1 MNTLERLAHLKPPRW
16 LLALGTAIL
25 CCGGPGAGAATTI
38 NAVNKHAYGANIGWI
53 NARADGPNG
62 AVIGQSFCSG
72 AMWGANVG
80 WIGLGNGP
88 ANGFHYSN
96 ATADDW
102 GVNHDG
108 AGKLRGYAY
117 GANIGWIQFENLG
130 DPRLDLLTGALSG
143 HAWGANVGWIS
154 LSNAQ
159 AFVQTDILAPGPD
172 TDGDGIPDPWELDRA
187 GNLTTYGPAPNDD
200 DDDGVPDV
208 EEYRADTD
216 PGDDTSLLHITD
228 FAKLSTT
235 GRVTWTVAP
244 TRLYRLEHSDSATN
258 HAPWVDSGLGVI
270 APGAGPTL
278 TREAAVPATPI
289 RFFRAKA
296 VVPLAP

>member
-1 MNTLERLAHLKPPRW
+1 MKTLERRDHSRPPCG
-16 LLALGTAIL
+16 LLALGVALL
-25 CCGGPGAGAATTI
+25 CFGGQAARGATTI
-38 NAVNKHAYGANIGWI
+38 NAVNQHAYGANIGWLA
-53 NARADGPNG
+53 ARSADTNG

-72 AMWGANVG
+72 AIWSANVG

-88 ANGFHYSN
+88 TNGFHYSN
-96 ATADDW
+96 GSANDW

-108 AGKLRGYAY
+108 LGNLRGLAY
-117 GANIGWIQFENLG
+117 GANIGWITFETNG
-130 DPRLDLLTGALSG
+130 NPRVDLLTGALSG
-143 HAWGANVGWIS
+143 YAWGANIGWIS

-159 AFVQTDILAPGPD
+159 AFVQTDILFPGPD

-187 GNLTTYGPAPNDD
+187 GNLIRYGPVPD
-200 DDDGVPDV
+200 DDDGDGEPDI
-208 EEYRADTD
+208 EEYHADTD
-216 PGDDTSLLHITD
+216 PSDDTSFLHITD

-244 TRLYRLEHSDSATN
+244 TRLYRLEHSGSATN
-258 HAPWVDSGLGVI
+258 GAPWVDSGLGII

-278 TREAAVPATPI
+278 TRAAAAPATTA
-289 RFFRAKA
+289 RFFRTKA